1 MYPHS
6 TLSKFQVRRP
16 SSRHSSRLLALAAG
30 ALLVSTASAQT
41 FDPAELRPAPEAG
54 AVEAH
59 AAHLPTEPS
68 ADVLA
73 AAATALGDQ
82 LLFDEPGDGALWV
95 RGATY
100 KARFGPDGA
109 TIVPYFGAEA
119 PRNFPLELRAN
130 SASVGGVELD
140 ATAPAAAARE
150 GSTVRIDRGAF
161 VELYEL
167 TTRSL
172 EQRFVFA
179 DRSALPE
186 AGGDL
191 VVRMNVESE
200 LAASDLGAT
209 LRFEN
214 DAGRIDYGQAF
225 ALDAAGQRIELD
237 SVLVDGAIELRVPAS
252 FVERAQFPL
261 VIDPLITMYT
271 AANTSQHDLQSDVS
285 YDVSTD
291 RWGIVFTS
299 IWSQADHDV
308 FVRLATGAY
317 QVLPGYV
324 TIDFTT
330 DLWTTP
336 KIANNNYS
344 DQFLVCAAAV
354 PASGVAEIRGR
365 FVQPAVATTGS
376 QFNITPVDGAYRNWP
391 DIGGDPYFGLSS
403 NFCVVW
409 QRYNT
414 ATDLDIEARVVSHNG
429 AMGGIFKIENT
440 NEWHGFPTISSSMGL
455 ETSGNPAV
463 WTVVWQHQYAAFD
476 HDIYAAQLS
485 WGGTIVTPMFPVAD
499 SNLNET
505 NPVVSTILDPVIS
518 GAPRTYAVAFER
530 DFGDHDVIATV
541 LQGSTVLGETN
552 LIGDYPSSRWYDSQ
566 RAPAIDSDGERFLVA
581 FDEIDMPLQQQFEV
595 YARSYYWDGSELVAC
610 EAPQPIGGSPA
621 PEADPSIHS
630 MASSGGPRERYLAAF
645 SYGSANN
652 GFDIV
657 GVLYQGCTNDVE
669 TVCQSDTGGL
679 NCPCSNNGDYGH
691 GCGNS
696 AHAAGGLLAFG
707 GAASVSQDT
716 ASLTASHLPANVA
729 CLFFQGTQ
737 ATAPF
742 AFGNGLRCVN
752 GISTRIGLKACD
764 ASGLASYPQTGDV
777 RISDA
782 GLPVMAGMT
791 RYYQA
796 WYRDPSAVS
805 CGSTFNLTNALR
817 VTWAP

>member
-1 MYPHS
+1 MHFQS
-6 TLSKFQVRRP
+6 TLSTFRFRRP
-16 SSRHSSRLLALAAG
+16 ALRPSSRLLALAAG
-30 ALLVSTASAQT
+30 ALLASAAPAQV
-41 FDPAELRPAPEAG
+41 FDASLLRPAPEADG
-54 AVEAH
+54 ADTAAAH
-59 AAHLPTEPS
+59 AHAEPS
-68 ADVLA
+68 AEVLA

-82 LLFDEPGDGALWV
+82 LLFDEPGDGRLWV

-119 PRNFPLELRAN
+119 PRNFPLELRADHARLGDSLLETATPT
-130 SASVGGVELD
+130 SAK
-140 ATAPAAAARE
+140 RE

-172 EQRFVFA
+172 EQRFVFES
-179 DRSALPE
+179 RGALPE

-191 VVRMNVESE
+191 VVRMNLASE
-200 LAASDLGAT
+200 LAASDLGTT

-214 DAGRIDYGQAF
+214 ELGRIDYGQAF
-225 ALDAAGQRIELD
+225 ALDAAGQRIDLD
-237 SVLVDGAIELRVPAS
+237 SVLVDGAIELRVPAN
-252 FVERAQFPL
+252 FVARAQFPL

-291 RWGIVFTS
+291 RWGIVFSS
-299 IWSQADHDV
+299 IWSQTDHDV
-308 FVRLATGAY
+308 YVRLATGNY

-336 KIANNNYS
+336 KIANNNFS

-365 FVQPAVATTGS
+365 FVQPGGATTGS
-376 QFNITPVDGAYRNWP
+376 QFNVTPVDGAYRNWP
-391 DIGGDPYFGLSS
+391 DVGGDPYFGLSS

-409 QRYNT
+409 QRYNS

-429 AMGGIFKIENT
+429 AMGSIFKIENT
-440 NEWHGFPTISSSMGL
+440 NEWHGLPTISNSMGL
-455 ETSGNPAV
+455 ETSGNPSV
-463 WTVVWQHQYAAFD
+463 WTVVWQHRYAAFD

-499 SNLNET
+499 SNLDET
-505 NPVVSTILDPVIS
+505 NPVVSTILDPEVP
-518 GAPRTYAVAFER
+518 GAPRTYAIAFER
-530 DFGDHDVIATV
+530 DFGDHDVIAAV

-621 PEADPSIHS
+621 PEADPSVHS
-630 MASSGGPRERYLAAF
+630 MASSGGPHGTYLAAF

-652 GFDIV
+652 GFDII
-657 GVLYQGCTNDVE
+657 GALYQGCTNDVE
-669 TVCQSDTGGL
+669 TVCQTDTGGL
-679 NCPCSNNGDYGH
+679 NCPCGNDGDYGH

-696 AHAAGGLLAFG
+696 AHAAGGLLTFG
-707 GAASVSQDT
+707 GTASVSQDT
-716 ASLTASHLPANVA
+716 ASLTASYLPANVA
-729 CLFFQGTQ
+729 CLFFQGMQ
-737 ATAPF
+737 ASAPF

-752 GISTRIGLKACD
+752 GFSTRIGLKACD
-764 ASGLASYPQTGDV
+764 PAGLASYPQTGDV